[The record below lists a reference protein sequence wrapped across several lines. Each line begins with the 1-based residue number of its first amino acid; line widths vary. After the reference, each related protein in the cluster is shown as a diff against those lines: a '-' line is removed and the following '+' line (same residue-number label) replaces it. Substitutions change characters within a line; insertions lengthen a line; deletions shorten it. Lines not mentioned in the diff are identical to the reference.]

1 MVCLFSAS
9 ATSGAIGSRATMLSV
24 GQRARRRSSLA
35 VTSPAIQL
43 LHDQYSPSRRGSRAN
58 TPSPS
63 PRHSILDLS
72 KDEKKGTVDTKQSA
86 PGIYLNRRYAVEVNA
101 KDAALAAEI
110 WKKSQTET
118 EKLTVAQKKRRE
130 HE

>member
-1 MVCLFSAS
+1 
-9 ATSGAIGSRATMLSV
+9 MLSV

-35 VTSPAIQL
+35 VGSPAMQL
-43 LHDQYSPSRRGSRAN
+43 LHDQYSPNRRHSRSI
-58 TPSPS
+58 TPRPTPTPS
-63 PRHSILDLS
+63 PRHSIIDLS
-72 KDEKKGTVDTKQSA
+72 QAGVNHTGSGTVDTRQNA

-110 WKKSQTET
+110 WKKSQTDSERIT
-118 EKLTVAQKKRRE
+118 EAQRKRRE